1 VSVNAI
7 RGADYFQED
16 SDSMY
21 YFDATSYVE
30 YPDTAIKSGPVF
42 VDPNYSLF
50 NSRSAKGGDMTDSWS
65 EASGIPYRPSSSAPK
80 NSRK

>member
-1 VSVNAI
+1 
-7 RGADYFQED
+7 
-16 SDSMY
+16 
-21 YFDATSYVE
+21 
-30 YPDTAIKSGPVF
+30 VF

-65 EASGIPYRPSSSAPK
+65 EASGIPYRPSSTAPK